1 MSSQRLAGAALAV
14 VATAAALTVWS
25 ATRPAIT
32 ELPETVVIEP
42 GPYTYRPAGTYRYYG
57 KLVDAPLQTEVADQ
71 PLEIMTF
78 QVSRAEYAACVADGA
93 CEASR
98 VSQGGSPT
106 SADLPQTE
114 VNWYDATAYAAWFSR
129 QTRQHWRLPDDREW
143 QRAAAERFFEEK
155 IVAEDEDDP
164 AQRWLAAYERNVAT
178 RGTTTPEPQPRGTF
192 GTNSHGVAD
201 IAGNVW
207 EWTTTCVANSI
218 VTGDGAPPVKQQEYC
233 GAHIAEGKHRA
244 IIIDLVRN
252 PKVGGCAAG
261 LPADYVGFRLVR
273 AR

>member
-1 MSSQRLAGAALAV
+1 MKSLLLAGAALSV
-14 VATAAALTVWS
+14 MAAATSVTIWTL
-25 ATRPAIT
+25 TRPAIT
-32 ELPETVVIEP
+32 DLPETVVIAP
-42 GPYTYRPAGTYRYYG
+42 GEFSYRPAGAYRFYG
-57 KLVDAPLQTEVADQ
+57 KLVDAPLETQVADT
-71 PLEIMTF
+71 PLEIMKF

-93 CEASR
+93 CQASI
-98 VSQGGSPT
+98 VSLGGSAT
-106 SADLPQTE
+106 SAELPQTE

-143 QRAAAERFFEEK
+143 QRAAAERFFEDE

-164 AQRWLAAYERNVAT
+164 AQRWLAAYARNVAA
-178 RGTTTPEPQPRGTF
+178 RGNTEPEPQPRGTF
-192 GTNSHGVAD
+192 GENSHGVVD
-201 IAGNVW
+201 MSGNVW
-207 EWTTTCVANSI
+207 EWTTTCVAN
-218 VTGDGAPPVKQQEYC
+218 TDLTADGVSPVKQQEYC